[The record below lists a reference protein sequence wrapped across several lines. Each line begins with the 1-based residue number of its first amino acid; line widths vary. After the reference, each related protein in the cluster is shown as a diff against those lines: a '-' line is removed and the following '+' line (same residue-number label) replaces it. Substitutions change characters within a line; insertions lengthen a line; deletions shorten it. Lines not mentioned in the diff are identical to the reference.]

1 MSSWLE
7 SLPHQIP
14 FRATS
19 DAVRIDDRN
28 IEGDFLCTA
37 GDGLAEGDVLQ
48 SMIFEA
54 MAQLGGGLAFESS
67 GAPGMLSGID
77 SATLVGPLEAGDRLR
92 IRVTLESAFGRLF
105 RLSGVAEKDGTEYA
119 RARFYLAAPGSGEE
133 S

>member
-28 IEGDFLCTA
+28 IEGEFLCTA
-37 GDGLAEGDVLQ
+37 GDGLAEGEVLQ

-54 MAQLGGGLAFESS
+54 MAQLGGGLAFDSS
-67 GAPGMLSGID
+67 GTPGMLSGID
-77 SATLVGPLEAGDRLR
+77 SATLDGPIAAGDRLH
-92 IRVTLESAFGRLF
+92 IRVSLEATFGSLF
-105 RLSGVAEKDGTEYA
+105 RFAGVAERNGTECA
-119 RARFYLAAPGSGEE
+119 RARFYLAGPGNQNA
-133 S
+133 